1 MDNRYNRCYSEGNVE
16 KPKIALQ
23 NVHYHAGQNPFN
35 KTLVAGAIFLAFNT
49 AHAADS
55 CDYVSTRPE
64 TSCVYADNK
73 INIHIHTDINN
84 PTGTPAYQYETDYMT
99 TDKSVIHLDA
109 GTTIHSDAT
118 GIEALGR
125 SNTEIEVSTSGNIYT
140 GNTADVDVQE
150 PQAPISGP
158 SGGIIF
164 DITNVRGTQHA
175 SVYLAGA
182 SGGLLAL
189 GAVTQY
195 SDSQIVNQSAS
206 KDTAAIYSQALESRV
221 TTSGVIRSQVG
232 DAIRLQDTGPEYSY
246 SSGGYII
253 LDPQSVFDVHLQEG
267 SVVDGGSEGAGIKTI
282 GGATS
287 SITIDEGATLGALS
301 DVAIS
306 ATGYD
311 YYDLNYTNNPSGI
324 NTYQYTGAATSI
336 TNAGTM
342 TGVIQLTSGQDK
354 IVNDTTGV
362 WNIRQWSDSDRDG
375 VRDTVAS
382 VATSDF
388 GGGTTELN
396 NLGQIILTANADGS
410 ANSALLQNLPTFKNQ
425 GRLILAN
432 NVVGDRFTIDGDYVG
447 NNGTVELDT
456 YLGDDSSPT
465 DRVIIN
471 GSTSGQSYLLINNSG
486 GTGAKTSE
494 GIKVIE
500 VNGDSAGEF
509 IQQGRVVG
517 GAYEYYLHKNSV
529 NNQDG
534 DWYLRSQLP
543 IVIPE
548 DPVIPNPEP
557 DPDPEPTP
565 TPTPEPK
572 PEPEPENINRPE
584 PGSYMFNHMAANSLF
599 LMRLH
604 DRMGETQY
612 TDALTG
618 EQKVTSLWLR
628 QVGGHNRSRDSSGQ
642 LKNQGN
648 RYVSQL
654 GGDIAQWSS
663 NGFDRW
669 HLGVMAGF
677 ARQNSN
683 TESKYSG
690 YKSTGSVEGYSAGLY
705 GTWYANEHDK
715 TGSYV
720 DAWALY
726 NWFDNEVKG
735 DQLATES
742 YKSRG
747 VTASI
752 EAGYTFKLGERITD
766 GVKYYL
772 QPKGQLTWMNVR
784 ANDHTEHSSSGG
796 SRVSFDGDGNIQ
808 SRLGIRTY
816 ANGHSAIDN
825 GKDRKFQPFIEAN
838 WIHNTHNFGA
848 TMNGYK
854 NSIDGTK
861 NIGEVKVGLEAQL
874 SRRLDLWGNVTQQMG
889 DSGYS
894 DTLVILGIKY
904 RF

>member
-1 MDNRYNRCYSEGNVE
+1 MDNRYYSYFLGVNASN
-16 KPKIALQ
+16 PKAALQ
-23 NVHYHAGQNPFN
+23 NLHYHVSQYPFN
-35 KTLVAGAIFLAFNT
+35 KTLVAGAIFLAVNT
-49 AHAADS
+49 AYAADP
-55 CDYVSTRPE
+55 CDYVSLRPE
-64 TSCVYADNK
+64 ASCVYVDNE

-84 PTGTPAYQYETDYMT
+84 PVNTPAYQYETGYMA

-118 GIEALGR
+118 GIEALGH
-125 SNTEIEVSTSGNIYT
+125 SNAEIEVGTSGNIYT
-140 GNTADVDVQE
+140 GNSADVDAQE
-150 PQAPISGP
+150 PQAPIVGP
-158 SGGIIF
+158 SGGIIYEK
-164 DITNVRGTQHA
+164 DNVRGTQHA
-175 SVYLAGA
+175 SVYVAGA

-189 GAVTQY
+189 GTVIQN

-206 KDTAAIYSQALESRV
+206 KDTAAVYSQAMESRV

-232 DAIRLQDTGPEYSY
+232 DAVRLQDIGPEISY

-253 LDPQSVFDVHLQEG
+253 LDPQSVFDVHLQAE

-287 SITIDEGATLGALS
+287 SIAIDEGAMLGALS

-336 TNAGTM
+336 TNAGTI

-410 ANSALLQNLPTFKNQ
+410 ANSALLQNLHTFKNQ

-432 NVVGDRFTIDGDYVG
+432 NVAGDRFTIDGDYVG
-447 NNGTVELDT
+447 NNGTLELDT

-471 GSTSGQSYLLINNSG
+471 GSTSGQSYLVINNHG

-494 GIKVIE
+494 GIKVID
-500 VNGDSAGEF
+500 VNGDSSGEF

-543 IVIPE
+543 IVTPE
-548 DPVIPNPEP
+548 DPVIPKPEP
-557 DPDPEPTP
+557 EPEPEP

-572 PEPEPENINRPE
+572 PAPEPENINRPE

-599 LMRLH
+599 LMRLN

-618 EQKVTSLWLR
+618 KEKVTSLWLR

-648 RYVSQL
+648 RYVTQM
-654 GGDIAQWSS
+654 GGDVAQWSS
-663 NGFDRW
+663 NGVNRW
-669 HLGVMAGF
+669 HLGVMAGY

-683 TESKYSG
+683 TESKYSA
-690 YKSTGSVEGYSAGLY
+690 YKSRGSVEGYSAGFY
-705 GTWYANEHDK
+705 GTWFANEEDK

-735 DQLATES
+735 DQLATEK

-752 EAGYTFKLGERITD
+752 EAGYTFVLGEQISD

-784 ANDHTEHSSSGG
+784 ANSHTEHTRSGSSQ
-796 SRVSFDGDGNIQ
+796 VSFDGDGNIQ
-808 SRLGIRTY
+808 SRLGIRAY
-816 ANGHSAIDN
+816 ANGHSRIDN
-825 GKDRKFQPFIEAN
+825 GKDRNFQPFIEAN
-838 WIHNTHNFGA
+838 WLHNTHNFGA
-848 TMNGYK
+848 TVNGYS
-854 NSIDGTK
+854 NSIEGTK
-861 NIGEVKVGLEAQL
+861 NIGEMKVGLEGQL
-874 SRRLDLWGNVTQQMG
+874 SQRLDLWGNVAQQIG
-889 DSGYS
+889 DKGYS
-894 DTLVILGIKY
+894 DTLAILGAKY